1 MIDNLDNDFHRH
13 FDLGRLGA
21 AATMMF
27 AWIRKSE
34 TVVPVEQ
41 LLERSGLPKNT
52 RFAWLYDGNVDW
64 SSAGYPSGVTV
75 RRRAGLRFLLQSIRH
90 KVRAKSLRNALKK
103 KHDLPWLEI
112 LLEMDLTGN
121 S

>member
-1 MIDNLDNDFHRH
+1 MDPQKRNR
-13 FDLGRLGA
+13 G
-21 AATMMF
+21 T
-27 AWIRKSE
+27 
-34 TVVPVEQ
+34 VEQ
-41 LLERSGLPKNT
+41 LERSGLPKNT
-52 RFAWLYDGNVDW
+52 RFAWLYDGNVIW

-112 LLEMDLTGN
+112 LLGMDLTGN